1 MNVDQL
7 LQWLTQTLFVGVFL
21 VAAVRAVRRHQRVNL
36 DTALLF
42 GAASL
47 SIALT
52 WVQQALPVAPN
63 WMTQSSGSLG
73 LALPYL
79 LLRLVDDFIGVRR
92 LLLRLAEVGLAF
104 AVLMLFVFES
114 SQPAWLTVF
123 LVAYFAVL
131 EVYAARRFLIGA
143 RRSSGVTRR
152 RMQAVAAGSA
162 CLGLTVIIAGL
173 QTLVPTL
180 AGVWVGLFLVL
191 ELASGVGYALG
202 FAPPLLLRR
211 AWQEPEVRAFFR
223 SVAQLPQLRDT
234 GSIVQTLEA
243 AVAGAL
249 GAPGISIGFWDDA
262 AQVLRFYARDPGT
275 VTVRVSEQPATTSI
289 VSRVFTTQEPIF
301 VTNAAQ
307 EDPAHAEEYRAAG
320 ATAILAVPITVG
332 QSRLGV
338 LAAFAPRAFVFTED
352 DLELAQILANQV
364 ALALGYARELLER
377 QRVEAE
383 IAERRRA
390 EAALFDSE
398 ARMAAIVETAL
409 DPIISMDHAGRIV
422 EFNPAAERVFGY
434 GRAEVLGRE
443 MAEVIIPPHLRDQHR
458 RRLAR
463 DLAGGESLV
472 LDQRLELAAMR
483 ADQTEFPIELAI
495 VRMAAD
501 SPLVFTGYL
510 RDITDQKRAESLIRN
525 LNTDLERRVLERTA
539 QLEDTVRELEAFSYS
554 VSHDLRAPLRAVNGF
569 SRILLQ
575 DYGSQLAPEA
585 QGYLRMV
592 SENAQ
597 QMGRLID
604 DLLAFSQLGRQQ
616 LRTQRVLPAEVV
628 RGALD
633 GLAPEREGRE
643 VQIVLDELAVCQAD
657 PVLLRQVYVNLLSNA
672 LKFTRRRA
680 DARIEIGCR
689 ELEGEV
695 TYFVKDNGAGFDM
708 RYADKLFGV
717 FQRLHRAED
726 YDGTGVGLAIVNRIV
741 HRHGGRVWAEAAVDQ
756 GATFFF
762 TLALSDAQVSEGEL
776 ERSSAGGQITEEERS
791 DDHPQAA

>member
-1 MNVDQL
+1 
-7 LQWLTQTLFVGVFL
+7 
-21 VAAVRAVRRHQRVNL
+21 
-36 DTALLF
+36 
-42 GAASL
+42 
-47 SIALT
+47 
-52 WVQQALPVAPN
+52 
-63 WMTQSSGSLG
+63 
-73 LALPYL
+73 
-79 LLRLVDDFIGVRR
+79 
-92 LLLRLAEVGLAF
+92 
-104 AVLMLFVFES
+104 
-114 SQPAWLTVF
+114 
-123 LVAYFAVL
+123 
-131 EVYAARRFLIGA
+131 
-143 RRSSGVTRR
+143 
-152 RMQAVAAGSA
+152 
-162 CLGLTVIIAGL
+162 
-173 QTLVPTL
+173 
-180 AGVWVGLFLVL
+180 
-191 ELASGVGYALG
+191 
-202 FAPPLLLRR
+202 
-211 AWQEPEVRAFFR
+211 
-223 SVAQLPQLRDT
+223 
-234 GSIVQTLEA
+234 
-243 AVAGAL
+243 
-249 GAPGISIGFWDDA
+249 
-262 AQVLRFYARDPGT
+262 
-275 VTVRVSEQPATTSI
+275 
-289 VSRVFTTQEPIF
+289 
-301 VTNAAQ
+301 
-307 EDPAHAEEYRAAG
+307 
-320 ATAILAVPITVG
+320 
-332 QSRLGV
+332 
-338 LAAFAPRAFVFTED
+338 
-352 DLELAQILANQV
+352 
-364 ALALGYARELLER
+364 
-377 QRVEAE
+377 
-383 IAERRRA
+383 
-390 EAALFDSE
+390 
-398 ARMAAIVETAL
+398 
-409 DPIISMDHAGRIV
+409 
-422 EFNPAAERVFGY
+422 
-434 GRAEVLGRE
+434 
-443 MAEVIIPPHLRDQHR
+443 
-458 RRLAR
+458 
-463 DLAGGESLV
+463 
-472 LDQRLELAAMR
+472 
-483 ADQTEFPIELAI
+483 
-495 VRMAAD
+495 
-501 SPLVFTGYL
+501 
-510 RDITDQKRAESLIRN
+510 

-680 DARIEIGCR
+680 VARIEIGCH